1 MSELDQLISNQN
13 HKSKRIIRKNE
24 RKIKKRNCVL
34 LTLSILMLG
43 SVFGIMVFFKNASN
57 PNNVRSASIIGRA
70 IHAKSM
76 VNIDPDTDVY
86 SVDNTA
92 KQIIIPNETT
102 FAELAEIMLLPWYEA
117 SLIAIE
123 DDKGW
128 DGTNGDGVITPSQVK
143 EIRHVLL
150 MTRDMLDV
158 FGPVFPDTTSYGRKA
173 SKKSTSSKDK
183 SLWRDLRKQYR
194 DGYQLL
200 GNLKDLDG
208 LTYSNKLLNQRT
220 NDVLVW
226 KNTFLQFQKK
236 NRIRR
241 FLYTRDIQKGGGIDP
256 YGCYPHK
263 SSHLFWAETTKIPC
277 GNDIGTVALQSLAK
291 VQLIHSIDYLT
302 IITNYTTVMP
312 KSHELNFHNLR
323 KELRIF
329 LDEYNLFGTILVPST
344 TTTPSTSS
352 SSSNTN
358 YTNVDDDDVVD
369 DVDDDAVLLTNEL
382 EILNRAQKML
392 GHIND
397 KWTAYQIYIQ
407 DNSHKSK
414 QKPLAIQ
421 TDKLWMKFLLWQDDK
436 NLKNCITN
444 ILNRM
449 E

>member
-1 MSELDQLISNQN
+1 MSELDQLISNN
-13 HKSKRIIRKNE
+13 HKTNRIIRKNE

-34 LTLSILMLG
+34 LTTSILLLG
-43 SVFGIMVFFKNASN
+43 SVFGVLVFFKNASN

-128 DGTNGDGVITPSQVK
+128 DGTNTDGIITPSQVK

-158 FGPVFPDTTSYGRKA
+158 FGPVFPDTTSYGRTTRK
-173 SKKSTSSKDK
+173 KKSTSGKDK

-241 FLYTRDIQKGGGIDP
+241 FLYTRDIQRGGGIDP

-329 LDEYNLFGTILVPST
+329 LDEYNLFGTIL
-344 TTTPSTSS
+344 
-352 SSSNTN
+352 
-358 YTNVDDDDVVD
+358 
-369 DVDDDAVLLTNEL
+369 
-382 EILNRAQKML
+382 ML

-421 TDKLWMKFLLWQDDK
+421 TDKLWKKFLLWQDDK